1 MLVTVAALKGGVG
14 KTTTAVHLAGYLQQG
29 ARTLLIDEEGA
40 GALDWAEAGLLPFDT
55 LLEADAGAVFNE
67 YQHQVIDAG
76 ARTDPRLLADLAQHS
91 DFLLVPTTP
100 DALALNA
107 LLKTLRA
114 LDGAQRYG
122 VLLTITAPHPSR
134 DADEAQAVLEELEV
148 PVLEARVPRA
158 VAYQRAALAGTLV
171 SEVPDRR
178 AAECW
183 AAYEAVGQEV
193 MQRVTKV

>member
-14 KTTTAVHLAGYLQQG
+14 KTTTAVHLAGYLQQR

-55 LLEADAGAVFNE
+55 LLEADAGPVFNE
-67 YQHQVIDAG
+67 YQHHVIDAG
-76 ARTDPRLLADLAQHS
+76 ARADPRLLADLARHS
-91 DFLLVPTTP
+91 DYLLIPTTP

-114 LDGAQRYG
+114 LAGAERYG
-122 VLLTITAPHPSR
+122 VLLTITPPAPQR
-134 DADEAQAVLEELEV
+134 DAEEARSALDGLGV
-148 PVLEARVPRA
+148 PVLETSIPRA
-158 VAYQRAALAGTLV
+158 VAYQRAALGGTLV
-171 SEVPDRR
+171 NEVSDRR

-193 MQRVTKV
+193 LQRGRKV